1 MNNIPHRLL
10 TSFIWVNKLHS
21 VPPCDVAKVFS
32 REYGIFVIWKDKN
45 AIANIN
51 ETVFLAYFQELYSIL
66 RSTLIVYENIDI
78 SEFQH
83 LVSFR
88 QSKESSPKDMF
99 PRSRKFYQ
107 ENKF

>member
-1 MNNIPHRLL
+1 MNGSFISLLCKRLL

-51 ETVFLAYFQELYSIL
+51 ETVFLAYFQELIHAHC
-66 RSTLIVYENIDI
+66 TIT
-78 SEFQH
+78 
-83 LVSFR
+83 
-88 QSKESSPKDMF
+88 
-99 PRSRKFYQ
+99 
-107 ENKF
+107 